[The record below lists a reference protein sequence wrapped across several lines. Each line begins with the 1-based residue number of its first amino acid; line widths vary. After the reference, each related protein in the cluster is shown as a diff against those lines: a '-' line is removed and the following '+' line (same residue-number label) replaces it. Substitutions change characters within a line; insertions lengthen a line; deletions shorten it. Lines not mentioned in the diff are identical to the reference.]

1 MVGGARG
8 GARCRLQRTN
18 ITPWFHQQLA
28 RRAQLKLPLSV
39 APEWDPDSFPTA
51 KHRRGS
57 ICQSNR
63 LGQAAEQE
71 GDDGAGI
78 APPTQSLPAG
88 RKEKLGVCVSDNRQ
102 PETILKT
109 LHQMLL
115 SLRNLLN
122 LRNSCSP
129 RRGSEEGDGVSP
141 TTRCQGRRGRSL
153 LIR

>member
-1 MVGGARG
+1 M
-8 GARCRLQRTN
+8 
-18 ITPWFHQQLA
+18 HQYHTVVSSAASTSQ
-28 RRAQLKLPLSV
+28 AQLKLPLSV
-39 APEWDPDSFPTA
+39 APEWDSVQSWTESGLFSDCETPTR
-51 KHRRGS
+51 KHLSEQQVRTGYGAGGGRRG
-57 ICQSNR
+57 
-63 LGQAAEQE
+63 
-71 GDDGAGI
+71 GI

-88 RKEKLGVCVSDNRQ
+88 HKEKLGVCVSDNRQ